1 VQGEAPPAE
10 ISRCVDADMIRDAVA
25 RGDRYLAARIEVSRA
40 PAIPRNALG
49 KVERARLRERAEAL
63 EAAGQS

>member
-1 VQGEAPPAE
+1 
-10 ISRCVDADMIRDAVA
+10 MIRDAVA